1 LTTPASSSGG
11 RADPL
16 ALNPRAR
23 GDLDRVEIDDETVV
37 YDPTT
42 GEVHYLNATAAL
54 VFELC
59 DGSGS
64 VQEIAGDLAE
74 AFGLPDDE
82 VVEQVES
89 LVAALREAGLLAGSV
104 RLRASPS
111 ASEHGSEPVGGAEG
125 G

>member
-1 LTTPASSSGG
+1 V

-23 GDLDRVEIDDETVV
+23 ADLDLVEIDDEKVV
-37 YDPTT
+37 YDPRT

-64 VQEIAGDLAE
+64 VREIAGDLAE
-74 AFGLPDDE
+74 AFGLPEDE
-82 VVEQVES
+82 VVDQVEG
-89 LVAALREAGLLAGSV
+89 LVASLREAGLLAGSV
-104 RLRASPS
+104 RLRAAAP
-111 ASEHGSEPVGGAEG
+111 AGDEGLDPAGGAEG
-125 G
+125 D